1 MLFDTNDTGRYFFD
15 SRQTLNTDELIK
27 LEDKY
32 YTGLENNPSSAYK
45 NYPFI
50 NVADKTNQI
59 ATYVII
65 GIAIILPL
73 LSWFVFFRGMEQ
85 IPRIFMTI
93 GIPCVGIGI
102 LLFVKLYLRLT
113 VKKRI
118 YSETVDAE
126 CIGYARYFETESG
139 ETLMPN
145 SGVPCVSPVFSYRY
159 NGQLYTC
166 CFDGFET
173 SKDCSV
179 ALGPAK
185 INICPEHPES
195 IYSRGAQQNDVIIL
209 FAVVLFLAGVG
220 LTIAGL
226 MI

>member
-27 LEDKY
+27 LEDEY
-32 YTGLENNPSSAYK
+32 YNGLENNPSSAYK
-45 NYPFI
+45 NYSFI

-59 ATYVII
+59 ATYVIM

-93 GIPCVGIGI
+93 
-102 LLFVKLYLRLT
+102 
-113 VKKRI
+113 
-118 YSETVDAE
+118 
-126 CIGYARYFETESG
+126 
-139 ETLMPN
+139 
-145 SGVPCVSPVFSYRY
+145 GVPCVSPVFSYRY

-209 FAVVLFLAGVG
+209 FAVVFFLAGVG